1 MALYPEKDVF
11 DVGGIPKILAKDL
24 AKDMVAQGL
33 QFGADVILDERTNR
47 FKRNRHR
54 QGTVTD

>member
-33 QFGADVILDERTNR
+33 QFGADVVLDEG
-47 FKRNRHR
+47 HP
-54 QGTVTD
+54 GA